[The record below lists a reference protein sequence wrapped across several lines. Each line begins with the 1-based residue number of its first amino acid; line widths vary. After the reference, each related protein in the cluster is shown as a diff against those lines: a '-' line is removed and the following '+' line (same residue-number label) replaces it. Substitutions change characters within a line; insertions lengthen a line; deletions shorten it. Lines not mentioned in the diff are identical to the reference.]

1 MSLRLSSLDPNEPRA
16 GKGKCLSVPGLPH
29 SKSLQGQYLITNENT
44 DCRTCNR
51 RRIKCDRSL
60 PTCKK
65 CGLKDLKCP
74 GYGLRIQWGQGVA
87 SRGKLTGKTLPVL
100 LDANSTGS
108 VDYNDSPKSSSTPPE
123 SQGSRDENFESSP
136 VPVPSGLR
144 IAFEAAAN
152 GQSPLSGSSSLD
164 GDLSREQIPRFTEDP
179 IVKQLLHHYDKEVAA
194 VMPWVDGPRNFWRTV
209 IIPLG
214 MESPSLLLAI
224 LALAAEHYT
233 SKMGSTWSKQQG
245 IRSSHYRDKSLK
257 LLAQNLRCEMREG
270 SSTPDQGPP
279 SAMLATILIL
289 CNLEMIRSDSSLWS
303 VHWKAARTI
312 TRRWTSP
319 HHQSPAA
326 PARDPICQH
335 LIKEAFGY
343 DVFASSTTFDSDDQI
358 PGSVLTEGDEGVFTE
373 WMRMIQE
380 VTTAERERYK
390 LKRRAAGGGG
400 GGGGG
405 GSGHFYDPARST
417 TPPPMDLATLQ
428 PRFEY
433 ARERSLHFGKS
444 MDFGSPELHRDFE
457 ILIWIFHF
465 AGLVYSFRALLL
477 DTPIPT
483 TTGSNI
489 ATDPDTTIRKLVQ
502 STIHYINQIEVR
514 SAFQHDFVWPLF
526 IIGTESR
533 DNYELQD
540 FVELRLLEAMTSTG
554 FSNCYP
560 ALQFL
565 QRFWGTSRETVED
578 WLQFA
583 RQESA
588 RGFTFLVI

>member
-1 MSLRLSSLDPNEPRA
+1 MFSWDYPTQRPI
-16 GKGKCLSVPGLPH
+16 
-29 SKSLQGQYLITNENT
+29 LITT
-44 DCRTCNR
+44 VDCRTCNR

-65 CGLKDLKCP
+65 CALKDLQCP

-100 LDANSTGS
+100 EANSTGS
-108 VDYNDSPKSSSTPPE
+108 VDYNDSPKSSTPPE
-123 SQGSRDENFESSP
+123 SLGSRDENSESSP
-136 VPVPSGLR
+136 VPVPPGLR
-144 IAFEAAAN
+144 SAFEAAAN
-152 GQSPLSGSSSLD
+152 GQSPLSRSSSLD
-164 GDLSREQIPRFTEDP
+164 GDLSPEQIPLYVQDP
-179 IVKQLLHHYDKEVAA
+179 IVQQLLHHYDKEVAA
-194 VMPWVDGPRNFWRTV
+194 IMPWVDGPGNTWRTV

-214 MESPSLLLAI
+214 MESPSLLLAM

-257 LLAQNLRCEMREG
+257 LLAQNLRYEMREG
-270 SSTPDQGPP
+270 ALTPHQEPP

-289 CNLEMIRSDSSLWS
+289 CNLEMIRSDSSVWS

-319 HHQSPAA
+319 HHSSSSPL
-326 PARDPICQH
+326 DPICQL
-335 LIKEAFGY
+335 LIKEAFTY
-343 DVFASSTTFDSDDQI
+343 DVFASSTTFDNDDQI
-358 PGSVLTEGDEGVFTE
+358 PGSVLNEGDEGAFTE
-373 WMRMIQE
+373 WMRIIQD
-380 VTTAERERYK
+380 VTTSERYHYK
-390 LKRRAAGGGG
+390 LRSKV
-400 GGGGG
+400 G
-405 GSGHFYDPARST
+405 GSHHP
-417 TPPPMDLATLQ
+417 TPPPPTDMATLQ
-428 PRFEY
+428 RRFEY
-433 ARERSLHFGKS
+433 ARQCSLHFEKT
-444 MDFGSPELHRDFE
+444 MDFGSPELHRDFG
-457 ILIWIFHF
+457 ILISIFHY
-465 AGLVYSFRALLL
+465 AGLLYGFRALL
-477 DTPIPT
+477 
-483 TTGSNI
+483 
-489 ATDPDTTIRKLVQ
+489 DTTSISTSATIQQLVQ
-502 STIHYINQIEVR
+502 STIQHINQIEVR

-533 DNYELQD
+533 DSVELQD
-540 FVELRLLEAMTSTG
+540 FVESRLLEAMTSTG

-565 QRFWGTSRETVED
+565 QRFWGTRPETTHD